1 MRRSY
6 WQYLLCLSVSFYLI
20 GTFYGLLM
28 AISIVRDS
36 GDLKDFFLLDTLG
49 GIFGLALVIFLF
61 FSPALLLASV
71 IRWALQ
77 KYKVIACCCNLLLF
91 HLYTYVVYI
100 RPKKTYNE
108 RVFDIPKDTLEY
120 DVYLSVFF
128 HTFILLV
135 ISEFLIFKRDKKME
149 INR

>member
-6 WQYLLCLSVSFYLI
+6 WQYLLCLSVSLYLI

-108 RVFDIPKDTLEY
+108 RVFDIPKDIREFDGLF
-120 DVYLSVFF
+120 LWVFF

-135 ISEFLIFKRDKKME
+135 ISEFLIFKRDKK
-149 INR
+149 NGD

>member
-1 MRRSY
+1 MFK
-6 WQYLLCLSVSFYLI
+6 CLTLFDWYILRIINGDFYSSW
-20 GTFYGLLM
+20 FWWFE
-28 AISIVRDS
+28 R
-36 GDLKDFFLLDTLG
+36 FFLLDTLG

-135 ISEFLIFKRDKKME
+135 ISEFLIFKRDKKHAD
-149 INR
+149 